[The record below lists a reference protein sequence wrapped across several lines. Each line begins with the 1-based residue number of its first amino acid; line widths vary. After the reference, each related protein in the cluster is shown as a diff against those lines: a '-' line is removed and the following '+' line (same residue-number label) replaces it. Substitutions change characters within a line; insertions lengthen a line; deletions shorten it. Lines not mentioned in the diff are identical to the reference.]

1 MPARINS
8 MLREWFIYLLCV
20 VLVVVIQYVF
30 MRLKR
35 PIEKVGDMIRGQNP
49 PTSDVPNYEPIPPL
63 TGTGRANARRRKVF
77 QVDHPHG
84 TEDEDV
90 YTSAL
95 SVIALFS
102 WVIRRD
108 KIVDHREMSVAW
120 LYFKNHPIYRNLL
133 WCRPKGLQKD
143 PITGD
148 KCLYSSECMEL
159 LRHYNA
165 SRELLRYDLCC
176 QNILKSGI
184 FYEAALDLLNALF
197 QVAFSSDG
205 VVGSEMEILYGI
217 SIGLKIKQEDWKT
230 LKQKYKT
237 AQANKSEEA
246 TGKKKSDSSASSKEK
261 KNSSYGYKLT
271 QAYNQLGLLTTAS
284 EAEIKNAYRDLVKK
298 YHPDHLSPDAT
309 DLDRKIS
316 ADQFQRVKEA
326 YDLIRLEKGM

>member
-1 MPARINS
+1 
-8 MLREWFIYLLCV
+8 MLRDWFIYLLV
-20 VLVVVIQYVF
+20 GVLAIAIRYVLE
-30 MRLKR
+30 RLKR
-35 PIEKVGDMIRGQNP
+35 PVEKVGDMIRDQNP

-63 TGTGRANARRRKVF
+63 TGTGRANARRKKVF
-77 QVDHPHG
+77 QADHPHG

-102 WVIRRD
+102 WVIRKD
-108 KIVDHREMSVAW
+108 GEVDHREMSVAR
-120 LYFKNHPIYRNLL
+120 LYFKNHPIYRNML
-133 WCRPKGLQKD
+133 WCRPRELRTD
-143 PITGD
+143 PISGD
-148 KCLYSSECMEL
+148 KCLFSSECMEL

-165 SRELLRYDLCC
+165 SRELLRYNLCC
-176 QNILKSGI
+176 RNILKSGI
-184 FYEAALDLLNALF
+184 FYEAVLDLLNALF

-217 SIGLKIKQEDWKT
+217 SMELKIKQEDWKV

-246 TGKKKSDSSASSKEK
+246 TGKEKSDSSASSKEK

-284 EAEIKNAYRDLVKK
+284 ESEIKEAYRTLVKK
-298 YHPDHLSPDAT
+298 YHPDHLPSDAT

-316 ADQFQRVKEA
+316 ADQFRQVKEA
-326 YDLIRLEKGM
+326 YDLIWLERGK